1 MQSVNGPD
9 FGHYFGAE
17 LLSVGQ
23 WGHGPHEEG
32 GVVIDFKLNVEV
44 MGNARFAFSPLAE
57 TISSLHVFFPLP
69 SGKLDIDDH

>member
-1 MQSVNGPD
+1 MQSENGPD

-17 LLSVGQ
+17 ITFSRAV
-23 WGHGPHEEG
+23 GHGPHEEG
-32 GVVIDFKLNVEV
+32 GVVIDVTLNVEV